1 MPKVKPH
8 RTSPS
13 LDMTP
18 MVDLAFLLVTFFMLT
33 TQFRPEEAVV
43 VDTPSSTSDLKAPE
57 SDILTLSVDKNKRV
71 FFGYDK
77 APVKEATIKAVAAKR
92 GISFTPT
99 QIREFSLM
107 PNFGVPIE
115 QLGSYLD
122 QSNEG
127 RKALNP
133 KLPGVPY
140 DSLNNQL
147 IDWVLE
153 ARKANA
159 SLFKKPTYIAIKGD
173 GQADV
178 QTVQKVISILQ
189 DNNINR
195 FNLITDLE
203 MKPNAV
209 AGQ

>member
-33 TQFRPEEAVV
+33 TQFRPDEAVV
-43 VDTPSSTSDLKAPE
+43 VDPPSSTSDLHAPE
-57 SDILTLSVDKNKRV
+57 SDILTLTIDAKKRV

-77 APVKEATIKAVAAKR
+77 APIKEAALKAVAAKY
-92 GISFTPT
+92 GVTFTPT
-99 QIREFSLM
+99 QIKQFSLM
-107 PNFGVPIE
+107 PNFGVPIN

-122 QSNEG
+122 KDTEQ

-133 KLPGVPY
+133 TLPGVPY
-140 DSLNNQL
+140 DSLNNQM

-159 SLFKKPTYIAIKGD
+159 TQFQKPTYLVIKGD
-173 GQADV
+173 GDADVKTV
-178 QTVQKVISILQ
+178 QTVIKELQ
-189 DNNINR
+189 ERDINR
-195 FNLITDLE
+195 FNLQTSLE
-203 MKPNAV
+203 MKPTFV
-209 AGQ
+209 K